1 MMPNCDAGYVH
12 SRITRFPKNAAR
24 VPQGQNPQSY
34 KPCGSWLTYWRRG
47 WDSNPRYGKTVRLIS
62 SQVHSTTLP
71 PLREARILPA
81 TSDLVQNDHMR
92 NPTRCVQTVI
102 ASLLLLLSGC
112 NQQILPW
119 NGGKLVVIVPEAG
132 LWPESEFQREL
143 ARLFAE
149 QLHASLELIPLA
161 QDEIPEALR
170 KHLAHLAAV
179 PFRSESNPAALQ
191 FGPTYQSV
199 REVLVCN
206 SDMPRIK
213 SLADLKGKEV
223 MVAAGS
229 AHEAALRE
237 AQRKLP
243 SLQWLTERDLTTQDL
258 LAEVGDGS
266 LDCAAA
272 NELQFADA
280 RNYHPNLVDELDI
293 VPPSNLAWVFP
304 GNADS
309 ELLKQVQIFFTTIQ
323 HDGTLHHLLD
333 RYYGH
338 SSRLDK
344 MDAAAF
350 ITRTRNVLPRYRHIF
365 DEAATLTGIDWRLL
379 AALSYQESQ
388 WDPLATS
395 YTNVRGMMMLTGDTA
410 DQMKVSNRLNPRE
423 SILAGAKYLL
433 LLKEQ
438 LPRRIHEPDRT
449 WLALA
454 AYNQGYSHLQ
464 DARILTRRAGLNP
477 DSWAD
482 VKRWMPL
489 LNRPKYYKTLKH
501 GYARGGEAVI
511 LVESIRSYYDMLKR
525 LEPEKTEAAPEVSY
539 RLVAP
544 MPMQR
549 LLP

>member
-1 MMPNCDAGYVH
+1 M
-12 SRITRFPKNAAR
+12 
-24 VPQGQNPQSY
+24 QNS
-34 KPCGSWLTYWRRG
+34 
-47 WDSNPRYGKTVRLIS
+47 
-62 SQVHSTTLP
+62 
-71 PLREARILPA
+71 
-81 TSDLVQNDHMR
+81 
-92 NPTRCVQTVI
+92 TRCAQTVAI
-102 ASLLLLLSGC
+102 ASLCLLLAGC
-112 NQQILPW
+112 HQQIPPW
-119 NGGKLVVIVPEAG
+119 KDGKLVAIVPEAA
-132 LWPESEFQREL
+132 LWPESDFQREL

-149 QLHASLELIPLA
+149 QLHVTLRTIQLP
-161 QDEIPEALR
+161 QDEIHDALR
-170 KHLAHLAAV
+170 KHLAHFAAV
-179 PFRSESNPAALQ
+179 SFRRVNNPDGLQ
-191 FGPTYQSV
+191 FGPTFQSV

-206 SDMPRIK
+206 SDGPRIRN
-213 SLADLKGKEV
+213 LANLKGRKLI
-223 MVAAGS
+223 VAAGS

-237 AQRKLP
+237 AQRNLP
-243 SLQWLTERDLTTQDL
+243 TLHWLTDHDLTTQDL
-258 LAEVGDGS
+258 LAEVGEGS

-272 NELQFADA
+272 NELQFEDA
-280 RNYHPNLVDELDI
+280 RNYHPNLIAELDI
-293 VPPSNLAWVFP
+293 VPPSRLAWAFP
-304 GNADS
+304 ENADPD
-309 ELLKQVQIFFTTIQ
+309 LLKQVQIFFAAIQ
-323 HDGTLHHLLD
+323 QDGTLHRLLE

-338 SSRLDK
+338 SGRLDT

-350 ITRTRNVLPRYRHIF
+350 ITRINTVLPRYRHLF

-410 DQMKVSNRLNPRE
+410 DQMKVKNRLNPRE

-433 LLKEQ
+433 LLKDR
-438 LPRRIHEPDRT
+438 LPSRIHEPDRT

-464 DARILTRRAGLNP
+464 DARILTQRAGLNP

-511 LVESIRSYYDMLKR
+511 LVESVRSYYDMLKR
-525 LEPEKTEAAPEVSY
+525 LEPGQTDTAPPVSY
-539 RLVAP
+539 QLGS
-544 MPMQR
+544 MTTLMQR